1 MLAKILSDHHHN
13 KAQGDAAMAMFKT
26 LLLMAA
32 MTALFLVAG
41 LLMGGTKG
49 MLIALAIA
57 VVTNLLAYWNSDR
70 MVLRMQ
76 GAKPIS
82 EAESPEYHDMV
93 RRLATRAGLPMPKLY
108 VIQSDQPNA
117 FATGRNPENAAV
129 AATTGLLRILN
140 RDEIEGVIAHELAH
154 VKNRDT
160 LIMTLTATFAG
171 AISMLANFA
180 MFFGGGGR
188 SEDRPFGAVGS
199 IAMFFLAPMAAMVV
213 QTAISRTRE
222 YEADRLGAR
231 ISGKPRALA
240 AALIKIHNAVKGHL
254 NHRAEANPAQAHLY
268 IMNPLSGARM
278 DNLFSTHPDTQNRI
292 DELEELARTMESEGQ
307 IVSEDQ
313 SFRGPWSDD
322 VPPLPRSN
330 QNATRGPWG

>member
-1 MLAKILSDHHHN
+1 
-13 KAQGDAAMAMFKT
+13 MAMFKT

-41 LLMGGTKG
+41 ALMGGQTG

-57 VVTNLLAYWNSDR
+57 VATNLIAYWNSDR

-82 EAESPEYHDMV
+82 REEAPEYHEMV
-93 RRLATRAGLPMPKLY
+93 EHLVKRAGIPMPKLY

-154 VKNRDT
+154 IRNRDT
-160 LIMTLTATFAG
+160 LIMTMTATFAG
-171 AISMLANFA
+171 AISMLANFT
-180 MFFGGGGR
+180 MFFGGSR
-188 SEDRPFGAVGS
+188 DNRPFGPIGT
-199 IAMFFLAPMAAMVV
+199 IAMVILAPMAAMIV
-213 QTAISRTRE
+213 QTAVSRTRE
-222 YEADRLGAR
+222 YEADRMGAA

-240 AALIKIHNAVKGHL
+240 SALRKIHAAVKNKV
-254 NHRAEANPAQAHLY
+254 NHNAEANPAQAHLY
-268 IMNPLSGARM
+268 IINPLMGLRM
-278 DNLFSTHPDTQNRI
+278 DNLFSTHPDTENRVA
-292 DELEELARTMESEGQ
+292 ELEELAQNMVAVGQ
-307 IVSEDQ
+307 PQHDHAQ
-313 SFRGPWSDD
+313 NQTDTGPWNMQQTQQQN
-322 VPPLPRSN
+322 PP
-330 QNATRGPWG
+330 RGPWG